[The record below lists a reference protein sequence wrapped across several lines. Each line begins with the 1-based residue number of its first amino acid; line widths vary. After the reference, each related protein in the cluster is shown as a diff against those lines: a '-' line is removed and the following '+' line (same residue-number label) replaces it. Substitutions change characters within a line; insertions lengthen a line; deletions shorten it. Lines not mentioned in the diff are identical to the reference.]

1 LSVRVIKVQIGDER
15 KVEMSRLII
24 LAIVL
29 LAAASGVLLASAQQS
44 DDDVRGA
51 FLSTRPK
58 STNTNAPKRT
68 RPKPPKP
75 QANTSSTTAKNANL
89 GKNANIANN
98 TSFTNTNSNRLPLPA
113 IALGYTIFMRDMNG
127 RAVRVDPTREFHNG
141 DRIRISLEPNVDGY
155 VYVFHTENDGPPE
168 LLYPDARLEGGENW
182 IEAHVP
188 IEIPS
193 TLETDER
200 LRWFQFYGNAGTER
214 LYVVVTR
221 DPLPEVPIAEN
232 LLNFCTAN
240 KDKCPWHPPAD
251 AWAQIQQ
258 ASKAEVRVVTSKTS
272 AGQAQTDKEQVATT
286 RGLGLDQTAP
296 QPSVIRMSAATNAP
310 VLVTILDLVHK

>member
-1 LSVRVIKVQIGDER
+1 
-15 KVEMSRLII
+15 MSRPII

-29 LAAASGVLLASAQQS
+29 VSAFSGIFLASAQQS
-44 DDDVRGA
+44 DEEVRGA
-51 FLSTRPK
+51 FLSSRPK
-58 STNTNAPKRT
+58 NTNSTPPATRRRKPPQRQTNTSSAAAKNANTTKIVNANIGF
-68 RPKPPKP
+68 
-75 QANTSSTTAKNANL
+75 ANTSS
-89 GKNANIANN
+89 G
-98 TSFTNTNSNRLPLPA
+98 RLPLPA

-168 LLYPDARLEGGENW
+168 MIYPDARLEGGENW

-188 IEIPS
+188 VDIPS
-193 TLETDER
+193 TIEADER

-221 DPLPEVPIAEN
+221 DPLPEVPIAET
-232 LLNFCTAN
+232 LVNFCTAN
-240 KDKCPWHPPAD
+240 KDKCPWKPPVE
-251 AWAQIQQ
+251 AWGQIQL
-258 ASKAEVRVVTSKTS
+258 ASKAEVRVVTSKVS
-272 AGQAQTDKEQVATT
+272 AGQAETEKEQVATT

>member
-1 LSVRVIKVQIGDER
+1 
-15 KVEMSRLII
+15 M
-24 LAIVL
+24 
-29 LAAASGVLLASAQQS
+29 
-44 DDDVRGA
+44 
-51 FLSTRPK
+51 
-58 STNTNAPKRT
+58 
-68 RPKPPKP
+68 
-75 QANTSSTTAKNANL
+75 
-89 GKNANIANN
+89 
-98 TSFTNTNSNRLPLPA
+98 PA

-168 LLYPDARLEGGENW
+168 MIYPDARLEGGENW

-188 IEIPS
+188 VDIPS
-193 TLETDER
+193 TIEADER
-200 LRWFQFYGNAGTER
+200 LRWFQFYGNAGTEK

-221 DPLPEVPIAEN
+221 DPLPEVPIAET
-232 LLNFCTAN
+232 LVNFCTAN
-240 KDKCPWHPPAD
+240 KDKCPWKPPVE
-251 AWAQIQQ
+251 AWGQIQL
-258 ASKAEVRVVTSKTS
+258 ASKAEVRVVTSKVS
-272 AGQAQTDKEQVATT
+272 AGQAETEKEQVATT

>member
-1 LSVRVIKVQIGDER
+1 
-15 KVEMSRLII
+15 MSRLII

-29 LAAASGVLLASAQQS
+29 LSVASGVFLASAQQS
-44 DDDVRGA
+44 DEEVRGA
-51 FLSTRPK
+51 FLSSRPK
-58 STNTNAPKRT
+58 TTNSNAPAT
-68 RPKPPKP
+68 RRRKPPQR
-75 QANTSSTTAKNANL
+75 QANTSATTAKNANTT
-89 GKNANIANN
+89 KIANANI
-98 TSFTNTNSNRLPLPA
+98 SFANTNSSRLPMPA

-168 LLYPDARLEGGENW
+168 MIYPDARLEGGANW

-188 IEIPS
+188 VDIPS
-193 TLETDER
+193 TVEADER

-221 DPLPEVPIAEN
+221 DPLPEVPIAET
-232 LLNFCTAN
+232 LVNFCTAN
-240 KDKCPWHPPAD
+240 KDKCPWKPPVE
-251 AWAQIQQ
+251 AWVQVQL
-258 ASKAEVRVVTSKTS
+258 ASKAEVRVVTSKVP
-272 AGQAQTDKEQVATT
+272 AGQVQSEKEQVATT

>member
-1 LSVRVIKVQIGDER
+1 
-15 KVEMSRLII
+15 MSRLII

-29 LAAASGVLLASAQQS
+29 LSAASGIFLASAQQS
-44 DDDVRGA
+44 DEEVRGA
-51 FLSTRPK
+51 FLSSRPK
-58 STNTNAPKRT
+58 TTNSNAPAT
-68 RPKPPKP
+68 RRRRPP
-75 QANTSSTTAKNANL
+75 QRQTNTSSNVAKNANTTAKNANTSISFA
-89 GKNANIANN
+89 NA
-98 TSFTNTNSNRLPLPA
+98 NSNRLPMSA

-141 DRIRISLEPNVDGY
+141 DAIRLSLEPNVDGY
-155 VYVFHTENDGPPE
+155 VYVFHTENDGLPE
-168 LLYPDARLEGGENW
+168 MIYPDARLEGGENW

-188 IEIPS
+188 VDIPS
-193 TLETDER
+193 TLEADER

-221 DPLPEVPIAEN
+221 DPLPEVPIGEN
-232 LLNFCTAN
+232 LMKYCAAN
-240 KDKCPWHPPAD
+240 KDKCPWKPPVE
-251 AWAQIQQ
+251 AWAQIQL

-272 AGQAQTDKEQVATT
+272 GQPETQKEQVATT

>member
-1 LSVRVIKVQIGDER
+1 
-15 KVEMSRLII
+15 MSRLII

-29 LAAASGVLLASAQQS
+29 LSAASGVYLASAQQS
-44 DDDVRGA
+44 DDEEVRGA
-51 FLSTRPK
+51 FLSSRPK
-58 STNTNAPKRT
+58 TTNANAPARRR
-68 RPKPPKP
+68 RPP
-75 QANTSSTTAKNANL
+75 QRNANTSATTAKNANTVTVN
-89 GKNANIANN
+89 NANVASNA
-98 TSFTNTNSNRLPLPA
+98 SFTNINSNRLPLPA

-141 DRIRISLEPNVDGY
+141 DSIRISLEPNVDGY

-168 LLYPDARLEGGENW
+168 MLYPDARLEAGENW

-188 IEIPS
+188 IDIPS

-200 LRWFQFYGNAGTER
+200 LRWFQFFGNAGTER

-232 LLNFCTAN
+232 LVNFCTAN
-240 KDKCPWHPPAD
+240 KGKCPWHPPVD
-251 AWAQIQQ
+251 AWAQIQL
-258 ASKAEVRVVTSKTS
+258 ASKAEVRIVTSKTS
-272 AGQAQTDKEQVATT
+272 AGQAQTEKEQVATT

-296 QPSVIRMSAATNAP
+296 QPSVIRMSAVTNAP

>member
-1 LSVRVIKVQIGDER
+1 
-15 KVEMSRLII
+15 MSRLII
-24 LAIVL
+24 SGIVL
-29 LAAASGVLLASAQQS
+29 LSVASGVFLASAQQS
-44 DDDVRGA
+44 DEEVRGA
-51 FLSTRPK
+51 FLSSRPK
-58 STNTNAPKRT
+58 NTNSNPPAT
-68 RPKPPKP
+68 RRRKPPQR
-75 QANTSSTTAKNANL
+75 QANTSAATAKNANTT
-89 GKNANIANN
+89 KIANANISFANI
-98 TSFTNTNSNRLPLPA
+98 NSGRLPMPA
-113 IALGYTIFMRDMNG
+113 IALGYTVFMRDMNG

-168 LLYPDARLEGGENW
+168 MIYPDARLEGGENW

-188 IEIPS
+188 VDIPS
-193 TLETDER
+193 TIEADER

-221 DPLPEVPIAEN
+221 DPLPEVPTGET
-232 LLNFCTAN
+232 LVNFCTAN
-240 KDKCPWHPPAD
+240 KDKCPWKPPVE
-251 AWAQIQQ
+251 AWAQVQL
-258 ASKAEVRVVTSKTS
+258 ASKAEVRVVTSKVS
-272 AGQAQTDKEQVATT
+272 AGQVQSEKEQVATT

>member
-1 LSVRVIKVQIGDER
+1 
-15 KVEMSRLII
+15 MSRLII

-29 LAAASGVLLASAQQS
+29 LSAASGIFLASAQQS
-44 DDDVRGA
+44 DEEVRGA

-58 STNTNAPKRT
+58 TTNSNAPAT
-68 RPKPPKP
+68 RRRKPPQRP
-75 QANTSSTTAKNANL
+75 ASTSSTVVKNANTAKNANASISFA
-89 GKNANIANN
+89 NA
-98 TSFTNTNSNRLPLPA
+98 NSNRLPMPA

-127 RAVRVDPTREFHNG
+127 RAVRVDPAREFHNG
-141 DRIRISLEPNVDGY
+141 DRIRLSLEPNVDGY

-168 LLYPDARLEGGENW
+168 MIYPDARLEGGENW

-188 IEIPS
+188 VDIPS

-221 DPLPEVPIAEN
+221 DPLPEVPIAES
-232 LLNFCTAN
+232 LMKFCAAN
-240 KDKCPWHPPAD
+240 KDKCPWKPPVE
-251 AWAQIQQ
+251 AWAQIQL

-272 AGQAQTDKEQVATT
+272 TGQMETEKEQVATT

>member
-1 LSVRVIKVQIGDER
+1 
-15 KVEMSRLII
+15 MFRLTI
-24 LAIVL
+24 LAIVVL
-29 LAAASGVLLASAQQS
+29 SAASGVFLASAQQS
-44 DDDVRGA
+44 DEEVRGA

-58 STNTNAPKRT
+58 TTNANAPARRR
-68 RPKPPKP
+68 RPP
-75 QANTSSTTAKNANL
+75 QRRANTSSTTVKNANTIN
-89 GKNANIANN
+89 NANVGSN
-98 TSFTNTNSNRLPLPA
+98 TSFTNFNSNRLPTPA

-127 RAVRVDPTREFHNG
+127 RAVRVDPAREFHNG

-168 LLYPDARLEGGENW
+168 MIYPDARLEGGENW

-188 IEIPS
+188 IDIPS
-193 TLETDER
+193 TLEADER

-214 LYVVVTR
+214 LYVVITR
-221 DPLPEVPIAEN
+221 DPLPEVPVAES
-232 LLNFCTAN
+232 LVNFCTAN
-240 KDKCPWHPPAD
+240 KDKCPWRPPVN

-258 ASKAEVRVVTSKTS
+258 ASKAEVKVVTTRTS
-272 AGQAQTDKEQVATT
+272 AGQVQTEKEQIATT

-310 VLVTILDLVHK
+310 VLVTILDLIHK

>member
-1 LSVRVIKVQIGDER
+1 
-15 KVEMSRLII
+15 MSRLII

-29 LAAASGVLLASAQQS
+29 LSAFSGVFLASAQQS
-44 DDDVRGA
+44 DEEVRGA
-51 FLSTRPK
+51 FLSSRPK
-58 STNTNAPKRT
+58 NTNSNPPAT
-68 RPKPPKP
+68 RRRKPP
-75 QANTSSTTAKNANL
+75 QRQTNTSSATAKNANTT
-89 GKNANIANN
+89 KMANAN
-98 TSFTNTNSNRLPLPA
+98 TSFANTNTITNANRLPMPA

-141 DRIRISLEPNVDGY
+141 DAIRLSLEPNVDGY

-168 LLYPDARLEGGENW
+168 MIYPDARLEGGENW

-188 IEIPS
+188 VDIPS

-221 DPLPEVPIAEN
+221 DPLPEVPIGES
-232 LLNFCTAN
+232 LIKFCTGS
-240 KDKCPWHPPAD
+240 KDKCPWKPPLE
-251 AWAQIQQ
+251 AWSQIQL
-258 ASKAEVRVVTSKTS
+258 ASKAEVRVATSKVS
-272 AGQAQTDKEQVATT
+272 AGQAETEKEQVATT

>member
-1 LSVRVIKVQIGDER
+1 ML
-15 KVEMSRLII
+15 RLFI
-24 LAIVL
+24 LATVL
-29 LAAASGVLLASAQQS
+29 LSAASGIFLASAQQA
-44 DDDVRGA
+44 DDEEVRGA
-51 FLSTRPK
+51 FLSSRPK
-58 STNTNAPKRT
+58 TTNSNAPAT
-68 RPKPPKP
+68 RRRKPPQRP
-75 QANTSSTTAKNANL
+75 TNTSSATAKNANTT
-89 GKNANIANN
+89 KSANANI
-98 TSFTNTNSNRLPLPA
+98 SFANTNSNRLPMPA
-113 IALGYTIFMRDMNG
+113 IALGYTIFMRDVNG

-168 LLYPDARLEGGENW
+168 MIYPDARLEGGENW

-188 IEIPS
+188 VDIPS
-193 TLETDER
+193 TIEADER

-221 DPLPEVPIAEN
+221 DPLPEVPIAET
-232 LLNFCTAN
+232 LTNFCTAN
-240 KDKCPWHPPAD
+240 KDKCPWKPPID
-251 AWAQIQQ
+251 AWAQVQL
-258 ASKAEVRVVTSKTS
+258 ASKAEVRVVTSKVS
-272 AGQAQTDKEQVATT
+272 AGQVQTEKEQVATT

>member
-1 LSVRVIKVQIGDER
+1 
-15 KVEMSRLII
+15 MSRLII

-29 LAAASGVLLASAQQS
+29 LSAASGVFLASAQQS
-44 DDDVRGA
+44 DEEVRGA
-51 FLSTRPK
+51 FLSSRPK
-58 STNTNAPKRT
+58 NTNSTPPAT
-68 RPKPPKP
+68 RRRKPPQRQMNTSSAAAKNANTTKIANANIGF
-75 QANTSSTTAKNANL
+75 ANTSS
-89 GKNANIANN
+89 G
-98 TSFTNTNSNRLPLPA
+98 RLPLPA

-168 LLYPDARLEGGENW
+168 MIYPDARLEGGENW

-188 IEIPS
+188 VDIPS
-193 TLETDER
+193 TIEADER
-200 LRWFQFYGNAGTER
+200 LRWFQFYGNDGTER

-221 DPLPEVPIAEN
+221 DPLPEVPIAET
-232 LLNFCTAN
+232 LVNFCTAN
-240 KDKCPWHPPAD
+240 KDKCPWKPPVE
-251 AWAQIQQ
+251 AWGQIQL
-258 ASKAEVRVVTSKTS
+258 ASKAEVRVVTSKVS
-272 AGQAQTDKEQVATT
+272 AGQAETEKEQVATT

>member
-1 LSVRVIKVQIGDER
+1 
-15 KVEMSRLII
+15 MSRPII

-29 LAAASGVLLASAQQS
+29 VSAFSGIFLASAQQS
-44 DDDVRGA
+44 DEEVRGA
-51 FLSTRPK
+51 FLSSRPK
-58 STNTNAPKRT
+58 NTNSTPPAT
-68 RPKPPKP
+68 RRRKPPQRQMNTSSTAAKNANTTKIANANIGF
-75 QANTSSTTAKNANL
+75 ANTSS
-89 GKNANIANN
+89 G
-98 TSFTNTNSNRLPLPA
+98 RLPLPA

-168 LLYPDARLEGGENW
+168 MIYPDARLEGGENW

-188 IEIPS
+188 VDIPS
-193 TLETDER
+193 TIEADER

-221 DPLPEVPIAEN
+221 DPLPEVPIAET
-232 LLNFCTAN
+232 LINFCTAS
-240 KDKCPWHPPAD
+240 KDKCPWKPPVE
-251 AWAQIQQ
+251 AWAQVQL
-258 ASKAEVRVVTSKTS
+258 ASKAEVRVVTSKVS
-272 AGQAQTDKEQVATT
+272 AGQAQTEKEQVATT

>member
-1 LSVRVIKVQIGDER
+1 
-15 KVEMSRLII
+15 MSRLII

-29 LAAASGVLLASAQQS
+29 LSAASGIFLASAQQS
-44 DDDVRGA
+44 DEEVRGA
-51 FLSTRPK
+51 FLSSRPK
-58 STNTNAPKRT
+58 TTNTNAPAT
-68 RPKPPKP
+68 RRRKPPP
-75 QANTSSTTAKNANL
+75 RPANTSSTTVKNANTN
-89 GKNANIANN
+89 KNVNANI
-98 TSFTNTNSNRLPLPA
+98 SFANTNSNRLPMPA
-113 IALGYTIFMRDMNG
+113 IALGYTIFMRDVNG

-141 DRIRISLEPNVDGY
+141 DSIRLSLEPNVNGY

-168 LLYPDARLEGGENW
+168 MIYPDARLEGGENW

-188 IEIPS
+188 VDIPS
-193 TLETDER
+193 TLEADER

-221 DPLPEVPIAEN
+221 DPLPEVPIGEN
-232 LLNFCTAN
+232 LMNFCTAN
-240 KDKCPWHPPAD
+240 KSKCPWKPPVE
-251 AWAQIQQ
+251 AWAQIQL
-258 ASKAEVRVVTSKTS
+258 ASKADVRIVTSKTS
-272 AGQAQTDKEQVATT
+272 AGQAETEKEQVATT